1 MSWKKDLTLIDEW
14 MFYLMGETWADEQ
27 SAREKVS
34 RFLLSRVHIGMTEDQ
49 RLAVEYEVESCLRRL
64 RDSVT
69 VSLHAVQQFQRRT
82 GSKKR
87 VDVITSRIVRMAL
100 RSKRVKPKEKSHRG
114 VQRLLR
120 HRLNEAEFR
129 QVDQWIL
136 VINDGEVS
144 TLYEAKGREWEA
156 A

>member
-1 MSWKKDLTLIDEW
+1 VSWKKDLNLIDEW
-14 MFYLMGETWADEQ
+14 MFYLMGETWADGL

-34 RFLLSRVHIGMTEDQ
+34 KFLLSRVHIGMTESQ
-49 RLAVEYEVESCLRRL
+49 QLAVEHEVESCLCRMREA
-64 RDSVT
+64 VT
-69 VSLHAVQQFQRRT
+69 VSLHAVQQFQKRT

-87 VDVITSRIVRMAL
+87 INVITSRIARMAL
-100 RSKRVKPKEKSHRG
+100 RSKPVKPKEKSHRG

-144 TLYEAKGREWEA
+144 TVYEAKGRKWEA